1 MLLILLQNKRK
12 LNPLICTLQSWT
24 LKIFIRKCPKV
35 FPVPCWL
42 IVVDLLIFLWFMFVS
57 LHRAMTL
64 KSLKLPIPANLN
76 RSLRSVLDCYHWLP
90 KSKGEIEE
98 NGSSWC
104 ISILSKASWCILW
117 YILPKLILMISL
129 IGKVTFP
136 PRKRIDCLILVDCS
150 DFGSVFPVK
159 ELEEGEIPG
168 CWTVDVHCSVQ
179 EEQETV
185 SRRCMSL
192 EYLLNILKYNLLIRV
207 EL

>member
-1 MLLILLQNKRK
+1 MLLILFQNKRK

-104 ISILSKASWCILW
+104 ISILSKASWCILLI
-117 YILPKLILMISL
+117 YIAQINPDDFLDWEGDFSPKEEDRL
-129 IGKVTFP
+129 
-136 PRKRIDCLILVDCS
+136 S
-150 DFGSVFPVK
+150 DFGRLFWFWQCFPS
-159 ELEEGEIPG
+159 EGIG
-168 CWTVDVHCSVQ
+168 GGGDSWVLNCWCSLLC
-179 EEQETV
+179 
-185 SRRCMSL
+185 SRRARNC
-192 EYLLNILKYNLLIRV
+192 E
-207 EL
+207 